1 MQKTTIQLPR
11 EKQPLSG
18 LVFDMDGLMYDTERI
33 IKESWDEAGTEM
45 GYGPLGFHIFH
56 TLGMSRKGRES
67 YFKQQLGD
75 DFPYSEFQDRYA
87 EKTYAKTAHTI
98 PVKPGLYDL
107 LDYLKKEH
115 YLLAVATSSSR
126 ESALRKLR
134 GSNLPE
140 DYFDVIICGDMVKKA
155 KPDPEIYET
164 ACRKLNRPP
173 KQLIAL
179 EDSENGLKSALAA
192 GMRAIMIPDLIR
204 DCPDTEPFL
213 DGKLDRLDDV
223 IDFIKAHYLHVE

>member
-1 MQKTTIQLPR
+1 MQKTTIQLPKD
-11 EKQPLSG
+11 KQPLSG

-33 IKESWDEAGTEM
+33 IMESWDDTGIEM

-67 YFKQQLGD
+67 YFKQQLGN
-75 DFPYSEFQDRYA
+75 DFPYNQFQERYA

-98 PVKPGLYDL
+98 PVKPGLYEL
-107 LDYLKKEH
+107 LDFLKSEH

-134 GSNLPE
+134 GSNLSE
-140 DYFDVIICGDMVKKA
+140 GYFDVMICGDMVKKA

-164 ACRKLNRPP
+164 ACRELNRPP

-192 GMRAIMIPDLIR
+192 GMRAIMIPDLIK
-204 DCPDTEPFL
+204 DCPNTEPFL
-213 DGKLDRLDDV
+213 DGKLKRLDDV
-223 IDFIKAHYLHVE
+223 IDFIKTYYIHVQ